1 MADDLS
7 KGVPSTAAIGGHPIH
22 PMLVPFPIA
31 FLVGALASDLVFWG
45 TGDGFWSR
53 ASWWLLAAG
62 VVMGVLAAVFG
73 LIDFLTIARA
83 RQGSTGWV
91 HFLGNLLAV
100 ALALV
105 NVLLRLGDA
114 AAAVLPGG
122 LILSFVTVGILLIT
136 GWIGGELA
144 YRFKIGVI
152 EEEAPATAPQS
163 SIDYAY
169 AGKRPGTDRL
179 E

>member
-1 MADDLS
+1 MTDDLS
-7 KGVPSTAAIGGHPIH
+7 KGVRSTAAIGGHPIH

-45 TGDGFWSR
+45 TGDHFWSR

-62 VVMGVLAAVFG
+62 VVMGLLAAVFG

-83 RQGSTGWV
+83 RHGSTGWV

-100 ALALV
+100 VLALV
-105 NVLLRLGDA
+105 NVLLRLGDP

-122 LILSFVTVGILLIT
+122 LVLSFITVGILLIT
-136 GWIGGELA
+136 GWMGGELA
-144 YRFKIGVI
+144 YRLKIGVI
-152 EEEAPATAPQS
+152 EEEGPASARRSPV
-163 SIDYAY
+163 DYSY
-169 AGKRPGTDRL
+169 AGKRPGADRAD
-179 E
+179 